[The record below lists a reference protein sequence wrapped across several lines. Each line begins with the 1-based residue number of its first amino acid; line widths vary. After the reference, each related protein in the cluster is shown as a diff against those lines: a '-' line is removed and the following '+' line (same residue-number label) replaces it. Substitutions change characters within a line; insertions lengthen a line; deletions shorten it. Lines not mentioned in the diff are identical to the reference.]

1 MSPLLARSRYCTSI
15 HLKKHSDSEHHRPE
29 TNWHSRYASV
39 SHLVCFV
46 HPRLVWLTWRAK
58 ASHPLRALPTVRS
71 WTCGFLGRRLRIS
84 PFISIGISRQFSLVI
99 LHKHSFISLSTRT
112 LFRPPS
118 GLSAIL
124 TSLRFRANS
133 SCSWPVHSWCV
144 SHQKVIFL
152 WIFERPNNPL
162 TVL

>member
-1 MSPLLARSRYCTSI
+1 MSPLLARSRYCTCI
-15 HLKKHSDSEHHRPE
+15 HLQKHSDSEHHWPE

-46 HPRLVWLTWRAK
+46 HPGLVWLTWRAK
-58 ASHPLRALPTVRS
+58 ASHLLRALATVR
-71 WTCGFLGRRLRIS
+71 TCGFLGRRLRIS
-84 PFISIGISRQFSLVI
+84 PFYISIRISRQFSLVI
-99 LHKHSFISLSTRT
+99 LLKYSFISLSTRT

-124 TSLRFRANS
+124 TSLRFRVNA